1 MTDLLERLEHEL
13 ESLRPAP
20 LSDRMVDAIVDEL
33 ASARPLG
40 WGDRCLLAAMSAGS
54 LAACVIV
61 GLVAWQVVANEP
73 RGASRPPPSVVAVQ
87 SPVNAIALTPPPAT
101 LGQYQ
106 QALARAGD
114 AIPEVIR

>member
-1 MTDLLERLEHEL
+1 MTDPLERLEHEL
-13 ESLRPAP
+13 ASLRPAP
-20 LSDRMVDAIVDEL
+20 LPASVVDAIAEEL

-40 WGDRCLLAAMSAGS
+40 WGDRCLLAALSAGS

-61 GLVAWQVVANEP
+61 GLVAWQVVASEP
-73 RGASRPPPSVVAVQ
+73 RGTGGSSPSAVAVQ
-87 SPVNAIALTPPPAT
+87 PPIHPSAPLQPPAT